1 MTKKHLTRQQL
12 IRAAGKKTEEF
23 EKHLA
28 ECPDCREVVRF
39 FSAFPVAG
47 QIPLTEPPAAWT
59 QKAVALVK
67 SSEKAGVFS
76 KLKARIVFDSW
87 TTPQPVGIRGVNGLS
102 HRRLRFECRDILFDL
117 RAEKHKDS
125 WLFIAQT
132 ASETSA
138 EILLKL
144 DKKIISPE
152 PDGLYQ
158 WQAKRPPRKITLL
171 ADKNVIE
178 LPELSWKKP
187 RQK

>member
-1 MTKKHLTRQQL
+1 MTKRHLTRQQL
-12 IRAAGKKTEEF
+12 IRAAGKKTNEF

-28 ECPDCREVVRF
+28 ECPECRELVLF
-39 FSAFPVAG
+39 FRAFPVAG
-47 QIPLTEPPAAWT
+47 QIPLAEPPEAWT

-67 SSEKAGVFS
+67 SSEKAGVFG

-87 TTPQPVGIRGVNGLS
+87 ATPKPVGIRGVNGL
-102 HRRLRFECRDILFDL
+102 RFECQDILFDL

-144 DKKIISPE
+144 DKKTISPE
-152 PDGLYQ
+152 PDGLYH
-158 WQAKRPPRKITLL
+158 WQTKRPPKKITLL
-171 ADKNVIE
+171 ADENEIE